1 VTWPCACILRLT
13 GDEMGLIVGI
23 GDVVVDICLSCRNY
37 PALGDKANCGFEGY
51 TAGGTVANSMV
62 ASARL
67 GLQAVLLGRVGDD
80 PQGQA
85 ALKEVEASGVD
96 ISRVRIMPGVQ
107 TPWTLIVSADDG
119 ERAIFVV
126 TSDMG
131 PMDLGKEDY
140 ELIRKADVLYIAPGR
155 KGEESEWR
163 AVDAAKET
171 GKLVAIDAER
181 PVLEMMALNGDP
193 LKRLAKAD
201 IVFLNSDGCQ
211 YLSSL
216 MGLDADDALTEVS
229 KIGPGFVVNTRGSMG
244 ARVAVNGYIACEVEA
259 YRTRVVDT
267 TGAGDCFNAAFL
279 YGVIS
284 RWDLQD
290 TLRFA
295 NAAGAIA
302 VTGKGPRGAVPTAQQ
317 IWEVVKKG
325 EVEI

>member
-1 VTWPCACILRLT
+1 MQPKKQ
-13 GDEMGLIVGI
+13 EVGRYR
-23 GDVVVDICLSCRNY
+23 CRA
-37 PALGDKANCGFEGY
+37 PGA
-51 TAGGTVANSMV
+51 
-62 ASARL
+62 
-67 GLQAVLLGRVGDD
+67 GDD
-80 PQGQA
+80 GS
-85 ALKEVEASGVD
+85 K
-96 ISRVRIMPGVQ
+96 RR
-107 TPWTLIVSADDG
+107 
-119 ERAIFVV
+119 
-126 TSDMG
+126 
-131 PMDLGKEDY
+131 
-140 ELIRKADVLYIAPGR
+140 
-155 KGEESEWR
+155 
-163 AVDAAKET
+163 
-171 GKLVAIDAER
+171 
-181 PVLEMMALNGDP
+181 P

-295 NAAGAIA
+295 NAAGASRNS
-302 VTGKGPRGAVPTAQQ
+302 KGWRGSYRSTDLGGG
-317 IWEVVKKG
+317 EKG